1 MPFPAYTNTYALF
14 SKNSSLATWWGTS
27 SGNSLITFHP
37 WQGGDVTTP
46 FSHSLYFRIPAISK
60 YDVKVSLKKIN
71 LSIATSIPTPVQVE
85 DYESIPDKGDLSAG
99 FLSGTSLYY
108 SVSFEENYGGV
119 VNESA
124 WKINFWNLPYTIY
137 TSYINSTINQN
148 KYNFDIYAIRQTTTS
163 NIVFTDGSA
172 LQASDLNLLA
182 QKQQYISEEADQHF
196 LFSSIPSADLAV
208 KYDKSGGLIGGN
220 VSINGTLQSS
230 GLITAQS
237 GISLSNQKISNLATP
252 TQNNDAVTK
261 EYVDNAVGSG
271 GVFEV
276 LNDSITT
283 AKLDKTANSQAV
295 TSETIRDGA
304 VTNAKIASV
313 DGTKIVNGSIS
324 PVKLATPLNFGNAL
338 SEQSIYRNDGT
349 TPLGEF
355 SDLLN
360 TRRPVTTNS
369 IRTSAITT
377 AKIATGAV
385 TTDKLNQTAGSQA
398 VTTETIRDLAVTSG
412 KIANGAISSAKL
424 DPNFT
429 FNGGTGTFQNLTA
442 TNFTFKPTNFLV
454 NEDWSTIANSPIN
467 HLGVV
472 QDAYMGLR
480 RNLDGTTAFSIYPYN
495 SGASGMYT
503 GSIVQLKELQSGSP
517 DSFMARKSWKA
528 IKFNWL
534 SVATIQN
541 FSLTASSGKITFD
554 AYTNNQL
561 SGVWHIKGFVN
572 SFVRAEG
579 GSSTLYRL
587 AIALRQSCTDFQGN
601 AQQTQINEV
610 APPQNGVYFTSTEF
624 SSVKGDVQEMYGA
637 GRNVTNHID
646 GFFEVVPNKVN
657 NFYLKYWLDY
667 GSDGVSQTIVRAP
680 HPFSTD
686 IPSDF
691 ASVDSTNTNQGYYYP
706 SSQITLTKT
715 SLTTAQIN
723 TQSINFSIAS
733 SNNLTKG
740 KRNS

>member
-1 MPFPAYTNTYALF
+1 MAFPAYTNTYALF
-14 SKNSSLATWWGTS
+14 SKNPALATWWGTQYTDFV
-27 SGNSLITFHP
+27 ITFRNF
-37 WQGGDVTTP
+37 TAP
-46 FSHSLYFRIPAISK
+46 FYHYLYFKIPAISK
-60 YDVKVSLKKIN
+60 YDVKIVLKKIN

-85 DYESIPDKGDLSAG
+85 DYESIPDKGDLLGG
-99 FLSGTSLYY
+99 FLTGTSLYY
-108 SVSFEENYGGV
+108 SVVLSETSGFD
-119 VNESA
+119 A
-124 WKINFWNLPYTIY
+124 WSVRFWNLPYTIY

-148 KYNFDIYAIRQTTTS
+148 KYNFDIYAIRQTTAS

-172 LQASDLNLLA
+172 LQASDLNLFTT
-182 QKQQYISEEADQHF
+182 QSQYIAEEADQHF
-196 LFSSIPSADLAV
+196 LFSSTPSADLAL
-208 KYDKSGGLIGGN
+208 KYDKIGGAINGN

-237 GISLSNQKISNLATP
+237 GINISNQKISNLATP

-295 TSETIRDGA
+295 TTETIKDGA
-304 VTNAKIASV
+304 VTNSKIDSV
-313 DGTKIVNGSIS
+313 DGTKIINGTIS
-324 PVKLATPLNFGNAL
+324 PVKLATPLNLGNAL

-355 SDLLN
+355 NDLLN

-377 AKIATGAV
+377 AKIASGAI

-398 VTTETIRDLAVTSG
+398 VTTEAIRDLAVTNS
-412 KIANGAISSAKL
+412 KIANGTIGSEKL
-424 DPNFT
+424 NPNFT
-429 FNGGTGTFQNLTA
+429 FNGATGTFQNLTA
-442 TNFTFKPTNFLV
+442 TNFTFSPTNFVV
-454 NEDWSTIANSPIN
+454 NQDWSIIANSPIN

-472 QDAYMGLR
+472 TDAYMGLR
-480 RNLDGTTAFSIYPYN
+480 RNADGTTAFSIYPYT
-495 SGASGMYT
+495 SGESGLYT
-503 GSIVQLKELQSGSP
+503 NSIVQLKEFQSTSA
-517 DSFMARKSWKA
+517 DSWMARKSWKA

-554 AYTNNQL
+554 AYSNNQL

-572 SFVRAEG
+572 SFVRPET
-579 GSSTLYRL
+579 SSSQLHRL
-587 AIALRQSCTDFQGN
+587 TIALRQSCTDFFGN

-610 APPQNGVYFTSTEF
+610 APPQNGVFFTSTEF
-624 SSVKGDVQEMYGA
+624 SSVKGDVQEMYGNA
-637 GRNVTNHID
+637 RNVTNNID
-646 GFFEVVPNKVN
+646 GFFEVVPNRVN

-667 GSDGVSQTIVRAP
+667 GSDGVSQTLVRAP
-680 HPFSTD
+680 SPFSTD
-686 IPSDF
+686 IPSDNS
-691 ASVDSTNTNQGYYYP
+691 SVDSTNTNQGYYYP
-706 SSQITLTKT
+706 SSQITLTKVN
-715 SLTTAQIN
+715 LTTTQIN
-723 TQSINFSIAS
+723 TQSINSSIAS
-733 SNNLTKG
+733 SSNLTKG